1 MSILFKSRQ
10 SGAQNTNVPFSQK
23 IVMHIISHF
32 RQALASIGDLIRTPV
47 ATAMTVAVLG
57 LSITLPTTL
66 YILVKNFD
74 KVRADTQQAAEISV
88 FIRQD
93 VSIADIQQLQRRL
106 STWPEIEEVAFVS
119 AEDALLEFRQ
129 HSGFGDALG
138 YLDNNPLPNVML
150 VYPVEKHSSPTAAEI
165 LLEKL
170 LQEREV
176 ELGKLDI
183 EWLKRLH
190 AILASA
196 NELVTMIA
204 LLLFVSVILIVGNTI
219 RLDIFNKRSEILVM
233 KLVGATDSFIQR
245 PFLYTGMW
253 YGILG
258 AVMSWI
264 TVALLLWWMDNSIA
278 EILSLYRQEFD
289 LQGLDFGAMMSMLF
303 LSIAMGLLG
312 SAISVKRYVAQIE
325 PK

>member
-10 SGAQNTNVPFSQK
+10 SGAQNTNVPVSQK
-23 IVMHIISHF
+23 IVMHLVSHL
-32 RQALASIGDLIRTPV
+32 RQALAAIGDLIRTPV

-93 VSIADIQQLQRRL
+93 VSVADIEQLQRRL
-106 STWPEIEEVAFVS
+106 STWPEIDEVAYVS
-119 AEDALLEFRQ
+119 ATQALEEFRQ

-138 YLDNNPLPNVML
+138 YLDNNPLPDVML
-150 VYPVEKHSSPTAAEI
+150 IYPAEKHSSPTAAKV
-165 LLEKL
+165 LLDKL
-170 LQEREV
+170 LQEHEI

-190 AILASA
+190 AILAAA

-204 LLLFVSVILIVGNTI
+204 LLLFVSVVLIVGNTI
-219 RLDIFNKRSEILVM
+219 RLDIFNKRNEILVM

-258 AVMSWI
+258 AVMAWI

-289 LQGLDFGAMMSMLF
+289 LQGLDMGAMFSMLF
-303 LSIAMGLLG
+303 LSVAMGLLG

>member
-23 IVMHIISHF
+23 IVMHLISHF
-32 RQALASIGDLIRTPV
+32 RQALSSIGELVRTPV
-47 ATAMTVAVLG
+47 ATVMTVAVLG

-106 STWPEIEEVAFVS
+106 NTWPEIEEVAFVS
-119 AEDALLEFRQ
+119 AEQAMNEFKQ
-129 HSGFGDALG
+129 NSGFGEALG
-138 YLDNNPLPNVML
+138 YLDDNPLPNVML
-150 VYPVEKHSSPTAAEI
+150 IYPDDKHSSPTAAKV
-165 LLEKL
+165 LLDKL
-170 LQEREV
+170 LQEREI

-190 AILASA
+190 AILAAA
-196 NELVTMIA
+196 NELVTMVA
-204 LLLFVSVILIVGNTI
+204 VLLFVSVVLIVGNTI
-219 RLDIFNKRSEILVM
+219 RLDIFNKRNEILVM

-258 AVMSWI
+258 ALMAWI

-289 LQGLDFGAMMSMLF
+289 LQGLDLGAMLSMLL
-303 LSIAMGLLG
+303 LSIAMGLVG
-312 SAISVKRYVAQIE
+312 SAISVRRYVAQIE